1 MNARLGRRKRTRL
14 DLLDGNTL
22 CCFCGERPAATE
34 DHQPAKALFDGREGP
49 EGYVFPAA

>member
-1 MNARLGRRKRTRL
+1 MNARLGRRKRKRL

-34 DHQPAKALFDGREGP
+34 DHQPAKALFDGREWP